1 MKPASI
7 LCWSQL
13 LFYQNSAL
21 NFEEFG
27 GHLFFC
33 SKCEQNSW
41 GSWFQIRIGNI
52 FLYKSDQLF
61 LIEFTRILDTRI
73 LDGRTPIGKTDG
85 YSWHEND
92 FYCILTFEHNVQL
105 LWPNFCSAKHH
116 HIYEYMFHWNLNNIN
131 RKIMFLVICSGSGD
145 LLIWQNFEFWSTNI
159 CYCLLSAPQTQFKT
173 EKKRV
178 WLVNI
183 FLLDQ

>member
-1 MKPASI
+1 MKTSAFPIGMQTNIFQDFCMKPASM

-41 GSWFQIRIGNI
+41 GSWFEIRKGKKI
-52 FLYKSDQLF
+52 LYKSDQLF

-116 HIYEYMFHWNLNNIN
+116 HIYECMFHWNLKTKQKTFLCW
-131 RKIMFLVICSGSGD
+131 KISKHQRITV
-145 LLIWQNFEFWSTNI
+145 
-159 CYCLLSAPQTQFKT
+159 
-173 EKKRV
+173 
-178 WLVNI
+178 
-183 FLLDQ
+183 